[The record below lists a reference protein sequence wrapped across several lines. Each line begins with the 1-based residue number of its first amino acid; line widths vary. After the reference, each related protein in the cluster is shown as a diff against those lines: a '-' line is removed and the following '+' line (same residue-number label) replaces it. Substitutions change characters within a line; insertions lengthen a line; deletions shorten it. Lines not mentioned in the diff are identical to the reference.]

1 MKHGGRIE
9 EHIGL
14 QSRICIRY
22 LIMMFKKL
30 SSLLTILL
38 NR

>member
-1 MKHGGRIE
+1 MKHGERIE

-22 LIMMFKKL
+22 LIMIIKTKL
-30 SSLLTILL
+30 
-38 NR
+38 